1 MKVLF
6 MSNIPSPYRLD
17 FFNEFGKYCELTVS
31 FEGKKATDRDEKW
44 VGDNNIYYTAIYLK
58 GKRTKSDQFF
68 CPGIISLI
76 KQKYNYIIVGNYSSM
91 TSMYAIEYMR
101 IHKIPFLIEADG
113 GLVSKES
120 NFKYKIKR
128 HFISSATAWLSSGNA
143 TTEYFL
149 HYGAKKEKVYNYPF
163 TSLREEDILKKTP
176 TVEEKNAAKKKLG
189 MRETE
194 KIVLS
199 VGRFS
204 YMNGYGKGFDIL
216 MKAMKRCSS
225 KYALYIVGDTPT
237 QEFVDMKKKMG
248 LDNVHFIEFKTKQ
261 ELKDYYL
268 AADLLCLQTRGD
280 VWGLVINEGM
290 AMGLPIITTDCC
302 VAGLEL
308 VEIGKNGYIVS
319 VEDEIELSDKI
330 NLILSDDLLR
340 SKFAENSLNKIQQ
353 YTIEN
358 MAKRHIVCLSIS

>member
-1 MKVLF
+1 M
-6 MSNIPSPYRLD
+6 
-17 FFNEFGKYCELTVS
+17 
-31 FEGKKATDRDEKW
+31 
-44 VGDNNIYYTAIYLK
+44 
-58 GKRTKSDQFF
+58 
-68 CPGIISLI
+68 
-76 KQKYNYIIVGNYSSM
+76 
-91 TSMYAIEYMR
+91 
-101 IHKIPFLIEADG
+101 
-113 GLVSKES
+113 
-120 NFKYKIKR
+120 
-128 HFISSATAWLSSGNA
+128 
-143 TTEYFL
+143 
-149 HYGAKKEKVYNYPF
+149 
-163 TSLREEDILKKTP
+163 
-176 TVEEKNAAKKKLG
+176 
-189 MRETE
+189 
-194 KIVLS
+194 
-199 VGRFS
+199 
-204 YMNGYGKGFDIL
+204 
-216 MKAMKRCSS
+216 
-225 KYALYIVGDTPT
+225 
-237 QEFVDMKKKMG
+237 
-248 LDNVHFIEFKTKQ
+248 HFIEFKTKQ